1 MQNLL
6 IYFWAFSILAIFIGR
21 WLVHRIDGRKYF
33 TTPSPTQLNTY
44 EIAALREERK
54 GVIHTA
60 LFNLWN
66 AKLIEISPEKRKS
79 ISFSL
84 KNAKLIKVSGEDRDA
99 EVKITSSNNLAPKN
113 TVEAILYHFI
123 AEQPRKPKEFFYQDS
138 FHQQMD
144 TELETTYQKLEKLHL
159 RRTTEQLENMKKI
172 PKMVLWLILGIAI
185 VNVILL
191 SNGSMF
197 LLFSLI
203 LLYIIL
209 STVYYRMSV
218 LGNQYLKKLTKHFEE
233 VSFAQWIIGAVCLIA
248 LFRIIQILSDEAALL
263 IFSLAPLF
271 IILKITFSSMSY
283 RMSVL
288 GKRHLKELKTHF
300 ERVKIEEHKDFDPAL
315 RVAIFGISGLIG
327 FEMFSVFQEAFI
339 YGSASSYDISGGG
352 CGCGGGC
359 GGGSDGSSGGC
370 GGCGGGG
377 GD

>member
-6 IYFWAFSILAIFIGR
+6 AYFWMFSILAIFIGR
-21 WLVHRIDGRKYF
+21 WLVHRIVGRKYF

-159 RRTTEQLENMKKI
+159 RRTTEQLENLKKI
-172 PKMVLWLILGIAI
+172 PKIILWLILGVVSAAFVLPLFYGLPI
-185 VNVILL
+185 
-191 SNGSMF
+191 SNGSHF
-197 LLFSLI
+197 LIYSLI
-203 LLYIIL
+203 PLYMIGGGIF
-209 STVYYRMSV
+209 STV
-218 LGNQYLKKLTKHFEE
+218 
-233 VSFAQWIIGAVCLIA
+233 
-248 LFRIIQILSDEAALL
+248 D
-263 IFSLAPLF
+263 
-271 IILKITFSSMSY
+271 Y

-288 GKRHLKELKTHF
+288 GKRYLKELKTHF
-300 ERVKIEEHKDFDPAL
+300 ERVKIEEHKDVDPAL
-315 RVAIFGISGLIG
+315 RVAALGISGLIG
-327 FEMFSVFQEAFI
+327 FAMFSVFQDAFI

-352 CGCGGGC
+352 CG
-359 GGGSDGSSGGC
+359 
-370 GGCGGGG
+370 GGG

>member
-6 IYFWAFSILAIFIGR
+6 AYFWAFSILAIFMGR
-21 WLVHRIDGRKYF
+21 WLVHRIDGSKHF
-33 TTPSPTQLNTY
+33 PMPSPTQLNAY

-54 GVIHTA
+54 GIIHTA

-66 AKLIEISPEKRKS
+66 TKLIEISAEKRKS

-84 KNAKLIKVSGEDRDA
+84 KTAKLINISGENRGA
-99 EVKITSSNNLAPKN
+99 EIKITSSNNLAPKN
-113 TVEAILYHFI
+113 TFEAILYRFI

-144 TELETTYQKLEKLHL
+144 TALETTYQKLEKLHL

-172 PKMVLWLILGIAI
+172 PKIVLWLILGMVGAGFVLPFFSII
-185 VNVILL
+185 PL
-191 SNGSMF
+191 SNDLP
-197 LLFSLI
+197 LLIYSLI
-203 LLYIIL
+203 PLY
-209 STVYYRMSV
+209 
-218 LGNQYLKKLTKHFEE
+218 
-233 VSFAQWIIGAVCLIA
+233 
-248 LFRIIQILSDEAALL
+248 
-263 IFSLAPLF
+263 
-271 IILKITFSSMSY
+271 IILKITFFTMYS

-315 RVAIFGISGLIG
+315 RVAVLGISGLIG
-327 FEMFSVFQEAFI
+327 FAMFSVFQDAFLE
-339 YGSASSYDISGGG
+339 GSASFYDISGGG
-352 CGCGGGC
+352 CGGGC
-359 GGGSDGSSGGC
+359 SGGSDGSSGGC

>member
-6 IYFWAFSILAIFIGR
+6 AYFWTFSILAIFIGR

-44 EIAALREERK
+44 EIAALRQERK

-84 KNAKLIKVSGEDRDA
+84 KNAKLINVSGEDRNA
-99 EVKITSSNNLAPKN
+99 EIKITSSNNLAPKN
-113 TVEAILYHFI
+113 TVEAILYRFI
-123 AEQPRKPKEFFYQDS
+123 AEQPRKPKEFYYQDS

-144 TELETTYQKLEKLHL
+144 AELETIYQKLEKLHL

-172 PKMVLWLILGIAI
+172 PKIVLWLILGM
-185 VNVILL
+185 V
-191 SNGSMF
+191 
-197 LLFSLI
+197 
-203 LLYIIL
+203 
-209 STVYYRMSV
+209 
-218 LGNQYLKKLTKHFEE
+218 
-233 VSFAQWIIGAVCLIA
+233 GAVFLIA
-248 LFRIIQILSDEAALL
+248 LFSSIQILSDEAALL
-263 IFSLAPLF
+263 IYSLIPLF

-288 GKRHLKELKTHF
+288 GKRHLKELKTYF
-300 ERVKIEEHKDFDPAL
+300 EWAKTEERKDFDPAL

-327 FEMFSVFQEAFI
+327 FEMFSVFQETFI

-359 GGGSDGSSGGC
+359 SGGSDDSSGGC